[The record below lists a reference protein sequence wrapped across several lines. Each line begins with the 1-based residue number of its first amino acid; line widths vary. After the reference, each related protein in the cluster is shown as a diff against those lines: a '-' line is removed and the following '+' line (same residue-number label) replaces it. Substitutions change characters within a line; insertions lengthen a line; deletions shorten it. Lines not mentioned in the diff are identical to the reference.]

1 MKTDKINLMME
12 IMFLISGIFSAYC
25 VFGLHILPELIVVV
39 ILGIPIGIFT
49 LGRRLISYL
58 PYIHI

>member
-12 IMFLISGIFSAYC
+12 IMFLVSGIFSAYC
-25 VFGLHILPELIVVV
+25 VFGLHILPELIVVIV
-39 ILGIPIGIFT
+39 GIPIGIFT
-49 LGRRLISYL
+49 LGRRLVSYL